1 MSESKSS
8 LIDQF
13 SQAIQSVKDRITGY
27 NGQVKQYKQGV
38 NANAD
43 RLRELVEKLRNCL
56 EGLKNLKQNHEG
68 FITKL
73 QSIYQNIDTERQ
85 RAVEDSSTEEANKC
99 NDKIKTIYDQFKEL
113 ESTLSEMDTDFSN
126 TIGDQLEVL
135 NGVIDELCKDGD
147 GLTNQIS
154 SSSSDVGK
162 EVDTLASKFS
172 GRQTQ
177 EAMGPSPGPSAGP
190 SPGPS
195 PGPSDH
201 TAPVGTV
208 RRGWIRTN
216 TGWENVN
223 SQGGGWLS
231 PQKLKSLSK
240 TQPIRSLKRTF
251 SKKRNKTKR
260 NKTKRNKTKR
270 NKSKRNKTKRNKR
283 MKRNKTKR
291 NKRTKRN
298 K

>member
-43 RLRELVEKLRNCL
+43 RLRELVDKLRNCL

-73 QSIYQNIDTERQ
+73 QSIYQNINTERQ

-99 NDKIKTIYDQFKEL
+99 NDKIKTIYGQFKEL
-113 ESTLSEMDTDFSN
+113 EATLSEMDTDFSN
-126 TIGDQLEVL
+126 TIGGQLDAL

-154 SSSSDVGK
+154 SSSENIGK
-162 EVDTLASKFS
+162 EIDNLESKFS
-172 GRQTQ
+172 AQPSARPSVQPSAQ
-177 EAMGPSPGPSAGP
+177 PSAQPSPRPSSRPSARP
-190 SPGPS
+190 SAQ
-195 PGPSDH
+195 PSDN
-201 TAPVGTV
+201 TVPVGTV
-208 RRGWIRTN
+208 QMGWRRTN
-216 TGWENVN
+216 TGWEEVN
-223 SQGGGWLS
+223 PRRGGWLS
-231 PQKLKSLSK
+231 PQKIKSLSK

-251 SKKRNKTKR
+251 SKKRTKRKKTKRKKTKKVKKTKRKKR
-260 NKTKRNKTKR
+260 NKTKNK
-270 NKSKRNKTKRNKR
+270 NKSQE
-283 MKRNKTKR
+283 
-291 NKRTKRN
+291 
-298 K
+298 

>member
-73 QSIYQNIDTERQ
+73 QSIYQNINTERQ

-99 NDKIKTIYDQFKEL
+99 NDKIKTIYGQFKEL
-113 ESTLSEMDTDFSN
+113 EATLSEMDTDFSN
-126 TIGDQLEVL
+126 TIGGQLDAL

-154 SSSSDVGK
+154 SSSENVGK
-162 EVDTLASKFS
+162 EIDNLESKFS
-172 GRQTQ
+172 AQ
-177 EAMGPSPGPSAGP
+177 PSSRPSSRPSARP
-190 SPGPS
+190 SARPLAQ
-195 PGPSDH
+195 PSDN
-201 TAPVGTV
+201 TVPVGTV
-208 RRGWIRTN
+208 QMGWRRTN
-216 TGWENVN
+216 TGWEEVN
-223 SQGGGWLS
+223 PRRGGWLS
-231 PQKLKSLSK
+231 PQKIKSLSK

-251 SKKRNKTKR
+251 SKKRTKRKKTKR
-260 NKTKRNKTKR
+260 KKTKKVKKTKKLKKTKKMKR
-270 NKSKRNKTKRNKR
+270 KKRNEKQE
-283 MKRNKTKR
+283 
-291 NKRTKRN
+291 
-298 K
+298 